1 MATKKPMTEKQDAK
15 ADKAKGVKEDSKA
28 DMKKDKAM
36 GIPPAKAKGKKC

>member
-15 ADKAKGVKEDSKA
+15 SDKAKGIKEDSKA

-36 GIPPAKAKGKKC
+36 GVKQPKGKKC

>member
-36 GIPPAKAKGKKC
+36 GVKQPKGKKC